1 MNPFLKTAIAFYLI
15 ISESF
20 VSAQQAVE
28 FTANYKASTNGIGA
42 TAIRKLEILEGGL
55 YRLSN
60 SIEASLAGQ
69 VIAKL
74 IQISEFHLGA
84 EHLVPLSYNYLLTGI
99 STEASSI
106 NYDWDAGLALS
117 NENGENWPIKLT
129 SGVMDELSHQFALRQ
144 QIKKGNTDTLEFQLI
159 DGDEIE
165 FHRYRLVGK
174 EVLNTALGKLNS
186 TQIELAQVESNERT
200 TKIWLADDWQYLLV
214 KIEQLDQSGL
224 RIKLELE
231 SATVSGNKVVPM
243 LEPTGFA
250 N

>member
-1 MNPFLKTAIAFYLI
+1 MKPFLKTAIAFYLI

-42 TAIRKLEILEGGL
+42 TALRKLEILDGGL
-55 YRLSN
+55 YRLST
-60 SIEASLAGQ
+60 SKAASQAGQ
-69 VIAKL
+69 HIAK
-74 IQISEFHLGA
+74 IIHLSA
-84 EHLVPLSYNYLLTGI
+84 ERLVPLSYNYLLTGI

-106 NYDWDAGLALS
+106 NYDWDAGLALN
-117 NENGENWPIKLT
+117 NENGENSPIKLT

-165 FHRYRLVGK
+165 LHRYRLVGK

-200 TKIWLADDWQYLLV
+200 TKIWLADDWQYLLI
-214 KIEQLDQSGL
+214 KIEQLNKSGL
-224 RIKLELE
+224 SIKLELE
-231 SATVSGNKVVPM
+231 SATVSGKKVVPM
-243 LEPTGFA
+243 LEPTGFT

>member
-1 MNPFLKTAIAFYLI
+1 
-15 ISESF
+15 
-20 VSAQQAVE
+20 
-28 FTANYKASTNGIGA
+28 
-42 TAIRKLEILEGGL
+42 
-55 YRLSN
+55 
-60 SIEASLAGQ
+60 
-69 VIAKL
+69 
-74 IQISEFHLGA
+74 
-84 EHLVPLSYNYLLTGI
+84 
-99 STEASSI
+99 
-106 NYDWDAGLALS
+106 
-117 NENGENWPIKLT
+117 
-129 SGVMDELSHQFALRQ
+129 MDELSHQFALRQ

-165 FHRYRLVGK
+165 LHRYRLVGK

>member
-42 TAIRKLEILEGGL
+42 TAIRKLEILEGSL

-69 VIAKL
+69 IIAKL
-74 IQISEFHLGA
+74 
-84 EHLVPLSYNYLLTGI
+84 I

-106 NYDWDAGLALS
+106 NYDWDAGLALN

-165 FHRYRLVGK
+165 FHRYRMVGK

-224 RIKLELE
+224 HITLELE
-231 SATVSGNKVVPM
+231 SATVSGIKVVPM

>member
-20 VSAQQAVE
+20 VSAQQVVE

-42 TAIRKLEILEGGL
+42 TAIRKLEILEGDL

-69 VIAKL
+69 IIAKL
-74 IQISEFHLGA
+74 IQTSEFHLSA

-117 NENGENWPIKLT
+117 NENGENWPIK
-129 SGVMDELSHQFALRQ
+129 
-144 QIKKGNTDTLEFQLI
+144 
-159 DGDEIE
+159 
-165 FHRYRLVGK
+165 
-174 EVLNTALGKLNS
+174 
-186 TQIELAQVESNERT
+186 
-200 TKIWLADDWQYLLV
+200 
-214 KIEQLDQSGL
+214 
-224 RIKLELE
+224 
-231 SATVSGNKVVPM
+231 
-243 LEPTGFA
+243 
-250 N
+250 